1 MIPQGADHWHVST
14 ERVKEGPIS
23 ESGNKEW
30 FVYILRCS
38 NGSFYTGVTTDVQ
51 RRLAEHADGGRQ
63 SARYTRAFAP
73 VELVYSSRLGGKRM
87 AYQVEYR
94 IKRLSRRE
102 KAMVVAN
109 NFSKKALLSYLGI
122 DT

>member
-1 MIPQGADHWHVST
+1 MIPQDGDRWPVAT
-14 ERVKEGPIS
+14 ARVKEEPIS

-30 FVYILRCS
+30 FVYILRCG
-38 NGSFYTGVTTDVQ
+38 NGAFYTGVTTDVQ

-73 VELVYSSRLGGKRM
+73 VELVYSCRLGGKKP
-87 AYQVEYR
+87 AYRVEYR
-94 IKRLSRRE
+94 LKRLSRKE

-109 NFSKKALLSYLGI
+109 NFSKKALLNYLGI
-122 DT
+122 DQ